1 MQATATLVSSDGP
14 WLFPDLGF
22 VGGAVVVII
31 VIAAWVIIA
40 SSRFIQGGVVERPER
55 VPQLYG
61 YTVCLVTLIWAIL
74 ATIAIIEASLTLNAP
89 LYRND
94 RMYGPFE
101 PSVTSFES
109 FRTTY
114 DMSRRMMTR
123 DPEAAKLDSVP
134 EAELRRRYESLRAD
148 RIERNT
154 VEARRSLI
162 TNILSLLIAAALFAF
177 HWRWLRR
184 IVGAAPPAG
193 PTRIDI

>member
-1 MQATATLVSSDGP
+1 MDVSVVGSASA
-14 WLFPDLGF
+14 FPDFGF
-22 VGGAVVVII
+22 FAAAIVGII
-31 VIAAWVIIA
+31 LIAAWVILA
-40 SSRFIQGGVVERPER
+40 SSRLVQGGVVERPER

-61 YTVCLVTLIWAIL
+61 YTVCLVTLIWAIVS
-74 ATIAIIEASLTLNAP
+74 TVAIIEASLTLNAP

-101 PSVTSFES
+101 PSVSSFES

-134 EAELRRRYESLRAD
+134 EPELRRRYDALRAE
-148 RIERNT
+148 RLERNT

-162 TNILSLLIAAALFAF
+162 TSALSLLIAVALFAF

-184 IVGAAPPAG
+184 TVGAAPVIPA
-193 PTRIDI
+193 RIDI